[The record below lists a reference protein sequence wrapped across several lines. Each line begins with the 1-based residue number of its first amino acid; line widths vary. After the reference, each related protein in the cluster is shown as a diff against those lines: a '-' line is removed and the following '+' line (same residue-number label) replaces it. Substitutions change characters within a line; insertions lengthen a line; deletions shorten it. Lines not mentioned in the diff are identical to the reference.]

1 MKTIHNTRRVR
12 NQLRKYR
19 KARGLRQ
26 CDAARIL
33 GFVDGSRISKWESGA
48 CIPTPMNMFRLAAL
62 YRTLV
67 DALYI
72 DMLRDIREEVR
83 QRERRVLSVRHHDH

>member
-1 MKTIHNTRRVR
+1 MRTTNKKPIP

-19 KARGLRQ
+19 KARGLKQR
-26 CDAARIL
+26 DAARIL
-33 GFVDGSRISKWESGA
+33 GFADSSRISRWERGL
-48 CIPTPMNMFRLAAL
+48 CLPTAVNLFKLAAV

-72 DMLRDIREEVR
+72 DVLRDVREDIRK
-83 QRERRVLSVRHHDH
+83 REREILNHDSHDS

>member
-1 MKTIHNTRRVR
+1 MF

-33 GFVDGSRISKWESGA
+33 GFADSSRISRWERGT
-48 CIPTPMNMFRLAAL
+48 CLPTAINMFKLAAL

-72 DMLRDIREEVR
+72 DVLRQIREEVR
-83 QRERRVLSVRHHDH
+83 RREAQIVKRNDHDARTR